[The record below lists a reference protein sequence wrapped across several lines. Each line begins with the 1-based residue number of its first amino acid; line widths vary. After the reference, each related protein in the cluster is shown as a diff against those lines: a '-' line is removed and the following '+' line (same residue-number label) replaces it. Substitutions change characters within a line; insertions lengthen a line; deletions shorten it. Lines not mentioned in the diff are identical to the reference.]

1 MWMLSVPGALLFL
14 IDRIAISMSNISGG
28 SFSTSC
34 LVSISSVCALL
45 REVLRSAF
53 VAFRR
58 S

>member
-1 MWMLSVPGALLFL
+1 MWMLAVSDALLFL
-14 IDRIAISMSNISGG
+14 IDRIAISVSNMSGG
-28 SFSTSC
+28 SFSTSS
-34 LVSISSVCALL
+34 LISISFVCALL